1 MKINLK
7 ILGIIFMSIGGF
19 IGLFV
24 LGVLVSGALMGLGIL
39 QSDAKMNFASA
50 IVVFVV
56 LAYPALWIAQTG
68 YALFKYRMSG
78 RLYGIVLASVLLVGL
93 NVLLLLLKDR
103 PGKAGNGIVTF
114 HVLMILMGIYALI
127 VLVPGRVKDFL
138 Q

>member
-1 MKINLK
+1 MKTNLK

-24 LGVLVSGALMGLGIL
+24 LGVLVSGSLMGLGII
-39 QSDAKMNFASA
+39 QSDEKMNFASA
-50 IVVFVV
+50 LVVFFV

-78 RLYGIVLASVLLVGL
+78 RLSGIVLASVLLIGL
-93 NVLLLLLKDR
+93 NVILLLLKDQ
-103 PGKAGNGIVTF
+103 PGKARNGIVTF
-114 HVLMILMGIYALI
+114 HALMILMGIYALI
-127 VLVPGRVKDFL
+127 VLVPGRVKEFL